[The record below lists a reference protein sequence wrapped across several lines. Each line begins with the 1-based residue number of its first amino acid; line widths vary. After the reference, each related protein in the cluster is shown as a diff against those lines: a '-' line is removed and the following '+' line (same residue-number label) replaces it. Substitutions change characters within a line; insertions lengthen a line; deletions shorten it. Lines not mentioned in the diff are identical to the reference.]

1 MPVPAIHVNDVSLR
15 YDRTQQ
21 ALQDVDLSVPQGA
34 LMGLLG
40 PNGSGKTSLFRIL
53 ATLVA
58 PTEGTAKVFGA
69 STETNA
75 AAVRQRLGVVFQSPA
90 LDDTLTIRENL
101 AFQGAL
107 YGLHGAALRE
117 RINTVLRHV
126 ELTDRAHDAVDTLS
140 GGLARRADLA
150 RGLLHQPDLLLLDEP
165 TAGLDPMARRS
176 FWETVNTLQATEG
189 TTMVVAT
196 HLMDEAERCD
206 AVAILSEGELV
217 VEGKPATLRAALGDE
232 MLWLAT
238 EVPHQLAR
246 DVNARFGGTA
256 HAFDQGVQ
264 LLHDDAA
271 QLVGPVYTAFG
282 NRIQSATVRPP
293 TLEDVFMAHAGT
305 RLDADRASLAPAY
318 SA

>member
-1 MPVPAIHVNDVSLR
+1 
-15 YDRTQQ
+15 
-21 ALQDVDLSVPQGA
+21 
-34 LMGLLG
+34 MGLLG

-53 ATLVA
+53 ATLA
-58 PTEGTAKVFGA
+58 SPTEGTATVFGA
-69 STETNA
+69 STETEA
-75 AAVRQRLGVVFQSPA
+75 ASVRQRLGVVFQSPA
-90 LDDTLTIRENL
+90 LDEALTVRENL

-117 RINTVLRHV
+117 RIQAVLQHV
-126 ELTDRAHDAVDTLS
+126 DLSDRAGDVVDTLS

-150 RGLLHQPDLLLLDEP
+150 RGLLHRPDLLLLDEP
-165 TAGLDPMARRS
+165 TAGLDPMARRA
-176 FWETVNTLQATEG
+176 FWETVGTLQETEG

-206 AVAILSEGELV
+206 AVAILAEGELMAQG
-217 VEGKPATLRAALGDE
+217 EPAALRSALGDE

-238 EVPHQLAR
+238 DVPHDLAR

-256 HAFDQGVQ
+256 HAFEQGVQ

-282 NRIQSATVRPP
+282 DRIRSATVRPP

>member
-1 MPVPAIHVNDVSLR
+1 MSAPAIHVENLSLR
-15 YDRTQQ
+15 YTDAQQ
-21 ALQDVDLSVPQGA
+21 ALQNVHLSVPQGA
-34 LMGLLG
+34 LFGLLG

-53 ATLVA
+53 STLVS
-58 PTEGTAKVFGA
+58 PTEGTARVFGA
-69 STETNA
+69 STDTEA

-90 LDDTLTIRENL
+90 LDEALTIRENL
-101 AFQGAL
+101 SFQGAL

-117 RINTVLRHV
+117 RIDDVLAQV
-126 ELTDRAHDAVDTLS
+126 DLTDRADDAVDTLS

-150 RGLLHQPDLLLLDEP
+150 RGLLHRPDLLLLDEP

-176 FWETVNTLQATEG
+176 FWETVSTLQATEG

-217 VEGKPATLRAALGDE
+217 IEGKPAQLRAALGNE

-238 EVPHQLAR
+238 DTPHELAR
-246 DVNARFGGTA
+246 DVEARFGSTV
-256 HAFDQGVQ
+256 HAFDQGIQ
-264 LLHDDAA
+264 LLHEDAS
-271 QLVGPVYTAFG
+271 QLVGPIYTAFG
-282 NRIQSATVRPP
+282 DRIQSATVRPP
-293 TLEDVFMAHAGT
+293 TLEDVFMAHVGA
-305 RLDADRASLAPAY
+305 RLDAPDASLAPTY

>member
-1 MPVPAIHVNDVSLR
+1 MPVPAIHIENVSLR
-15 YDRTQQ
+15 YEAAQQ
-21 ALQDVDLSVPQGA
+21 ALRGVHLSVPQGA

-53 ATLVA
+53 ATLVS
-58 PTEGTAKVFGA
+58 PTEGTARVFDA
-69 STETNA
+69 STETEA
-75 AAVRQRLGVVFQSPA
+75 PAVRKRLGVVFQSPA
-90 LDDTLTIRENL
+90 LDETLTIRENL

-107 YGLHGAALRE
+107 YGLHGAALHE
-117 RINTVLRHV
+117 RIKTVLQHV
-126 ELTDRAHDAVDTLS
+126 DLTERAHDAVDTLS

-165 TAGLDPMARRS
+165 TAGLDPMARRA
-176 FWETVNTLQATEG
+176 FWDTVRTLRATEG

-206 AVAILSEGELV
+206 KVAILADGELM
-217 VEGKPATLRAALGDE
+217 VEGKPAALRAALGDE

-238 EVPHQLAR
+238 DAPHDLAH

-256 HAFDQGVQ
+256 HAYEQGVQ
-264 LLHDDAA
+264 LLHDEAA
-271 QLVGPVYTAFG
+271 QLVGPIYRAFG
-282 NRIQSATVRPP
+282 ERIQSATVRPP

-305 RLDADRASLAPAY
+305 RLDASNASLTPAY
-318 SA
+318 PA